1 MSGWTIG
8 VHICCFIVAL
18 LLLRDSD
25 LLLILLFSLSLE
37 HLRFLVLTLLF
48 SVVCLDLFEV
58 SMLPVTRSPLVNGDS
73 RAHPTRW
80 HARLDLQCGVCVLDM
95 SEK

>member
-1 MSGWTIG
+1 VCIYVVLLSR
-8 VHICCFIVAL
+8 FSYLEIVTYY
-18 LLLRDSD
+18 
-25 LLLILLFSLSLE
+25 LFYFSLSLSLE